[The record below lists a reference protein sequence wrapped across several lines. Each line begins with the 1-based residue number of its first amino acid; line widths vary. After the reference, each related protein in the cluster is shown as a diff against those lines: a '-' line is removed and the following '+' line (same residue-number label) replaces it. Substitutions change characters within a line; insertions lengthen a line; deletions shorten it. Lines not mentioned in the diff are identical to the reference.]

1 MYEIIATGTSQKLE
15 LDAMLAP
22 GIPVVKLS
30 RLFGRSMHPP
40 KGRWS
45 RNLFRKYSG
54 GGARDT
60 GLRRGIVD
68 VLVNL
73 CVFFFFIILLV
84 ARQSTRLL
92 ECRLLRYYTADN
104 ARWLSSNNKLVKIMT
119 LMSTPR
125 GEQTRENGRSI
136 L

>member
-73 CVFFFFIILLV
+73 CVFFFF
-84 ARQSTRLL
+84 
-92 ECRLLRYYTADN
+92 YY
-104 ARWLSSNNKLVKIMT
+104 SF
-119 LMSTPR
+119 
-125 GEQTRENGRSI
+125 GRSTVDTSLRVPPIKI
-136 L
+136 LYRGQRTMAFVEQ